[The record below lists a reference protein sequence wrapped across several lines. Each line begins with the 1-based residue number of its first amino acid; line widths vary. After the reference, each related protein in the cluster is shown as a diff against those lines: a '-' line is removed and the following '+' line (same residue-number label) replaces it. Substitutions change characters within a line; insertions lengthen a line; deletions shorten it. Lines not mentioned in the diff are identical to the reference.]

1 MCRAWVDDR
10 PARRVSRGR
19 KGQRH
24 RIQPR
29 LRAPVLQ
36 AVVRRASCR
45 FRPRI
50 ARRTMVAIWDR
61 SPHSARNVITKA
73 CEKMGRSVDLA
84 AIPAAAGGG
93 YTGGKAPR
101 RYKKGR
107 RLEIDAAGD
116 GTTGVEHNICMYRGR
131 GGGYIPASRSSSF
144 ALSSACT
151 CTTSTP
157 GQTGKA
163 PEAACERSMTVLG
176 RGSSATA

>member
-1 MCRAWVDDR
+1 VCRAWVDDR

-131 GGGYIPASRSSSF
+131 RGGIY
-144 ALSSACT
+144 
-151 CTTSTP
+151 TSVPLLLLRLELCLHLYHINARADREGT
-157 GQTGKA
+157 
-163 PEAACERSMTVLG
+163 
-176 RGSSATA
+176 RGSL